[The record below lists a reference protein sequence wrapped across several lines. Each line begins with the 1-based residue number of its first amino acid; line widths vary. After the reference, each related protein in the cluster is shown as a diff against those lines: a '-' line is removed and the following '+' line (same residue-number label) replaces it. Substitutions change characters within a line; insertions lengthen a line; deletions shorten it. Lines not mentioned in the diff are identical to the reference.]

1 LRNAQAKYLTILHIL
16 NPNKIA
22 NMSSSTTEKTILFTS
37 QMHWVTLSFTLL
49 TMLLFQSN
57 LSAQNQDIEELRA
70 ELEAETVDSLWV
82 KKCIQYTRQMH
93 KRNHQEEVEHQ
104 FAQSAVDRALQTN
117 DTLLYALALDNMG
130 LLYRYHQWYAQAIP
144 LHTKAFDLVSNKS
157 VPNIYKMIFANNT
170 GVAAR
175 YDQQYDHSVSY
186 YLKALKIATDTD
198 DLRNIA
204 ISSNGLGNSLSN
216 IAGRE
221 EEAMNYFKKALGVEK
236 VRSDSLGMAMNLLS
250 ISDYYVEKKQHT
262 TALKYLDSLWE
273 INHDRNDLF
282 GMAITNEFYGH
293 TYLDQGVH
301 LNKANAYYQ
310 KSLKQF
316 QELNN
321 SGREAR
327 VLQSLGDLQSKFG
340 HFSNALNYYDRS
352 MRLADSLNHKS
363 VIMQN
368 AFSISSIK
376 EKQGLPNE
384 ALKHYKK
391 ASQYEDSINIDRQM
405 TRIAALTS
413 EFQLD
418 KKEAQIALLEKEKA
432 LIEER
437 SIFQEARIKTHQI
450 YLVILLLGAILIILL
465 INKHY
470 QNKKSHKQAELELQE
485 KEKRLLQTE
494 YEKNIAQAE
503 MLASRMQV
511 NPHFIFNSLNAINL
525 LIQKAEIKKASQ
537 YLVTFSRF
545 VRMVLEIPKC
555 QVISLEEELK
565 LIKYYLS
572 LEEKRFNAG
581 FDFRID
587 ISEADDISDIRI
599 PPLLLQPFVENAVWH
614 GLLPSR
620 NENKRLT
627 IKITKTSSY
636 VKIVIDDNGVG
647 RMKSKLKSADNS
659 RESMGMNI
667 TQKRIEQFNKSY
679 DCQINLEIID
689 KHHVNEVGT
698 TIVLTIQN
706 IEILTS
712 IPV

>member
-1 LRNAQAKYLTILHIL
+1 
-16 NPNKIA
+16 
-22 NMSSSTTEKTILFTS
+22 
-37 QMHWVTLSFTLL
+37 
-49 TMLLFQSN
+49 
-57 LSAQNQDIEELRA
+57 
-70 ELEAETVDSLWV
+70 
-82 KKCIQYTRQMH
+82 
-93 KRNHQEEVEHQ
+93 
-104 FAQSAVDRALQTN
+104 
-117 DTLLYALALDNMG
+117 
-130 LLYRYHQWYAQAIP
+130 
-144 LHTKAFDLVSNKS
+144 
-157 VPNIYKMIFANNT
+157 
-170 GVAAR
+170 
-175 YDQQYDHSVSY
+175 
-186 YLKALKIATDTD
+186 
-198 DLRNIA
+198 
-204 ISSNGLGNSLSN
+204 
-216 IAGRE
+216 
-221 EEAMNYFKKALGVEK
+221 
-236 VRSDSLGMAMNLLS
+236 
-250 ISDYYVEKKQHT
+250 
-262 TALKYLDSLWE
+262 
-273 INHDRNDLF
+273 
-282 GMAITNEFYGH
+282 
-293 TYLDQGVH
+293 
-301 LNKANAYYQ
+301 
-310 KSLKQF
+310 
-316 QELNN
+316 
-321 SGREAR
+321 
-327 VLQSLGDLQSKFG
+327 
-340 HFSNALNYYDRS
+340 ALNYYNRS

-363 VIMQN
+363 VIMEN

-376 EKQGLPNE
+376 EKQGLHDQ

-405 TRIAALTS
+405 TQIAALTS

-418 KKEAQIALLEKEKA
+418 KKETQIALLENEKA

-437 SIFQEARIKTHQI
+437 SIFQEAKIKTHQI

-525 LIQKAEIKKASQ
+525 LIQKAEMKKASQ

-636 VKIVIDDNGVG
+636 VKIVIDDNGEG

-667 TQKRIEQFNKSY
+667 TQQRIEQFSKSY
-679 DCQINLEIID
+679 ECQI
-689 KHHVNEVGT
+689 KF
-698 TIVLTIQN
+698 
-706 IEILTS
+706 
-712 IPV
+712 